1 VLAWGAVA
9 ASIALL
15 LAASVG
21 TRRCTDC
28 NGFLDLIEGDTPYPL
43 MRCVAG
49 SRRSAA
55 ISSFTVRG
63 LKF

>member
-1 VLAWGAVA
+1 MA

-21 TRRCTDC
+21 TRHCADC
-28 NGFLDLIEGDTPYPL
+28 NGFLDLIDGDTPYPL

-49 SRRSAA
+49 SHRSAA
-55 ISSFTVRG
+55 ISSFMVRG